1 MRAVVQR
8 VLRAEVRVADAPVAA
23 MGPGLPAL
31 VGVGPEDDEADAE
44 DLARRLAH
52 LRVFTDAAGKMNE
65 SLLDRRGTLGVVSQF
80 TLMGDARKGRRP
92 SFVAAA
98 APAQAEPLVAHVAES
113 ARALGL
119 EVVTGR
125 FGAHMEVTLV
135 NDGPVTLLLDSAK
148 QF

>member
-1 MRAVVQR
+1 M
-8 VLRAEVRVADAPVAA
+8 
-23 MGPGLPAL
+23 
-31 VGVGPEDDEADAE
+31 
-44 DLARRLAH
+44 
-52 LRVFTDAAGKMNE
+52 
-65 SLLDRRGTLGVVSQF
+65 
-80 TLMGDARKGRRP
+80 
-92 SFVAAA
+92 
-98 APAQAEPLVAHVAES
+98 AES